1 MLLDSSWTISY
12 SQPTLHTLL
21 RVIIVLGTPE
31 SAMDGLSF
39 ASYSFPTQPFCVLC
53 SKSFSTVIHLVWSV
67 VSLSHFFQS
76 SSARS
81 MFASWPMQGFKLL

>member
-1 MLLDSSWTISY
+1 MLLNSSWPISY

-39 ASYSFPTQPFCVLC
+39 AS
-53 SKSFSTVIHLVWSV
+53 
-67 VSLSHFFQS
+67 
-76 SSARS
+76 
-81 MFASWPMQGFKLL
+81 